1 MKYKSVEVTDESQN
15 RLSEIFG
22 EDALTGKIGNSNG
35 ISLDKFQIETVSQ
48 SWRTEHK
55 D

>member
-1 MKYKSVEVTDESQN
+1 MKYKSVEVTDESEI

-35 ISLDKFQIETVSQ
+35 ISLGKSQTETVSQ
-48 SWRTEHK
+48 SWRTEQP